1 LPFTI
6 KDVIQLLEKES
17 AIRGVEAYRYV
28 SKILKEAKE
37 LHRQYFLTT
46 GKTDHEQSWRAFKG
60 NNLERLLTHILDKEV
75 GALGLKMVSGKALT
89 SNQLSPM
96 LDRVKRNLLVDYG
109 QYGMHLPD
117 VIIDPVNGSVIA
129 AVSVKVTLRERITQT
144 GYWKLKLL
152 KSPTTKDIKMYF
164 VTLDE
169 DGTLTTQSNP
179 AKKGR
184 AIVEEDT
191 DSSYILSEAMIK
203 ESERVKMFDKFI
215 SDLKLIHEERNKK
228 NSERLAI
235 PYYHPRDIV

>member
-1 LPFTI
+1 LPFSI
-6 KDVIQLLEKES
+6 KDVIQLFEKER

-28 SKILKEAKE
+28 SKILKEAEE

-46 GKTDHEQSWRAFKG
+46 GKIDHEQSWRAFKG
-60 NNLERLLTHILDKEV
+60 NNLERLLIHILDEEV
-75 GALGLKMVSGKALT
+75 RVLGLKMIDGKALT
-89 SNQLSPM
+89 SNQLSPL

-109 QYGMHLPD
+109 EYGMHLPD
-117 VIIDPVNGSVIA
+117 VDLVIIDPVDGSVLA
-129 AVSVKVTLRERITQT
+129 AVSVKSTLRERIAQT

-152 KSPTTKDIKMYF
+152 KSSTTNDIKMYF

-169 DGTLTTQSNP
+169 DGKLTTQSTP

-191 DSSYILSEAMIK
+191 DGSYILTEAMIK

-215 SDLKLIHEERNKK
+215 SDLKLIYEERNKK
-228 NSERLAI
+228 KCKS
-235 PYYHPRDIV
+235 V